1 MKNITFVCNWN
12 KNREKSWSGTHLSLY
27 RALSQYYDLIDIDLH
42 VENKNIIYRF
52 LKKIGLM
59 KDDLGIGILKKK
71 NKTFVSNP
79 QYPILQFFDCPYDFN
94 NMQFIYQDLYYGY
107 LVNLFNQNPYIFKI
121 SGFQN
126 CDIKKL
132 KKRAFCQKKY
142 FLSNNCA
149 GIFTMGKWL
158 ANELVQNYGIPS
170 VKVHHVG
177 GGYNIDPSFIDY
189 NMKENKRFLFVGR
202 DFNRKNGQLVVDA
215 FKILHN
221 LNSSF
226 ELYIIGPDNLSLNED
241 GIFCL
246 GNLSNVE
253 KIRYFNMCDVF
264 VLPSIFEAYGLVFP
278 EALIYGLPCI
288 GRDAYE
294 MPYFIEDGI
303 TGYLLH
309 SNSPIELSELMLKAI
324 TNTTLRDNVI
334 KNREYYLKEYSWDT
348 VAKRITNIIENVTTR
363 YY

>member
-1 MKNITFVCNWN
+1 
-12 KNREKSWSGTHLSLY
+12 
-27 RALSQYYDLIDIDLH
+27 
-42 VENKNIIYRF
+42 
-52 LKKIGLM
+52 
-59 KDDLGIGILKKK
+59 
-71 NKTFVSNP
+71 
-79 QYPILQFFDCPYDFN
+79 
-94 NMQFIYQDLYYGY
+94 
-107 LVNLFNQNPYIFKI
+107 
-121 SGFQN
+121 
-126 CDIKKL
+126 
-132 KKRAFCQKKY
+132 
-142 FLSNNCA
+142 
-149 GIFTMGKWL
+149 MGKWL

-177 GGYNIDPSFIDY
+177 VGYNIDPSFIDY